1 MCYSLTTKIMES
13 WSTVEVCQ
21 FLEKKDFETD
31 VIELFRTNR
40 IRGEVLPLLKDV
52 DYKEIGV
59 AAFGDRKMLL
69 ELFRQHRPTSL
80 KSVTVILSIARIY

>member
-1 MCYSLTTKIMES
+1 MES

-21 FLEKKDFETD
+21 FLEKKGFETD
-31 VIELFRTNR
+31 IIELFRTNK

-59 AAFGDRKMLL
+59 AALGDRKMLL
-69 ELFRQHRPTSL
+69 ELFQKPRPKSL
-80 KSVTVILSIARIY
+80 KSVTVIRQC